1 MRQQPELTVEEVPT
15 DELVPYAR
23 NAKVHTN
30 EQIDQIVKSI
40 EEFGF
45 NDPIA
50 VWHNEDGEME
60 IIEGHG
66 RVLAAKKLGLGVLP
80 VVTLDHLTNVQRR
93 AYTHV
98 HNQLTMNTG
107 WDLDA
112 LSFDLDELD
121 FDFEDFGFLLD
132 ADFKESEWDGT
143 ELSTDGRESNEDYEA
158 FTSKFEPK
166 LTTDDCYT
174 PDYVYQAVK
183 EWACDAYGIDQD
195 KCVRPFYPGGDFEN
209 FDYPEGC
216 TVLDNPP
223 FSIMARIIDFYEERG
238 IQYFL
243 FAPQLTLFSGN
254 RPCNYICAGISIE
267 YENGAK
273 VNTGFVTSY
282 GDWKVDTAPDL
293 HELVENA
300 QRKAKN
306 EQKGEPMNS
315 WQLPDNVITAAMMAK
330 LGKRGISL
338 RIPDASCS
346 FVRKLDNQKPGAALY
361 GGGFL
366 LSMSAAADKAAADK
380 AAAEVVELSDRELKI
395 VDSLA

>member
-15 DELVPYAR
+15 DELVPYAN

-30 EQIDQIVKSI
+30 EQVDQIVKSI

-50 VWHNEDGEME
+50 VWHNEEGEME

-80 VVTLDHLTNVQRR
+80 VVTLDHLTNDQRR

-107 WDLDA
+107 WDLDT

-121 FDFEDFGFLLD
+121 FDFEDFGFSLD

-174 PDYVYQAVK
+174 P
-183 EWACDAYGIDQD
+183 
-195 KCVRPFYPGGDFEN
+195 
-209 FDYPEGC
+209 
-216 TVLDNPP
+216 
-223 FSIMARIIDFYEERG
+223 
-238 IQYFL
+238 
-243 FAPQLTLFSGN
+243 
-254 RPCNYICAGISIE
+254 
-267 YENGAK
+267 
-273 VNTGFVTSY
+273 
-282 GDWKVDTAPDL
+282 
-293 HELVENA
+293 
-300 QRKAKN
+300 
-306 EQKGEPMNS
+306 
-315 WQLPDNVITAAMMAK
+315 
-330 LGKRGISL
+330 
-338 RIPDASCS
+338 
-346 FVRKLDNQKPGAALY
+346 
-361 GGGFL
+361 
-366 LSMSAAADKAAADK
+366 
-380 AAAEVVELSDRELKI
+380 AE
-395 VDSLA
+395 